1 MEVLARPLFKLT
13 STITPSK
20 TCHTHFNNKSILLLP
35 QLSAFSTFTFSASS
49 RSLSPVEPVRHATP
63 ESQLSSDTREWVMQD
78 FYTLR
83 RDVEA
88 MSAHVEEI
96 RASAGL
102 QQLEQELAGLES
114 KAANS
119 SFWDDRAKAQETL
132 QALTDI
138 KYRINL
144 LTEFKTKVH
153 QFSFSLWVTKSAIY
167 CM

>member
-1 MEVLARPLFKLT
+1 M
-13 STITPSK
+13 SK
-20 TCHTHFNNKSILLLP
+20 RL
-35 QLSAFSTFTFSASS
+35 
-49 RSLSPVEPVRHATP
+49 
-63 ESQLSSDTREWVMQD
+63 
-78 FYTLR
+78 
-83 RDVEA
+83 
-88 MSAHVEEI
+88 

-144 LTEFKTKVH
+144 LTEFKTKTLALLQILVDLNYR
-153 QFSFSLWVTKSAIY
+153 FEDLNI
-167 CM
+167 M